1 MSKRVMI
8 IDPSKTIQILLS
20 MNLQKA
26 GHRVLAYS
34 TPREAWQAME
44 SMSEVPEVILL
55 FVGYQ
60 RSGYG
65 LIASVHASPRYAH
78 THLVALVLRE
88 ERASIQRR
96 LRHIPVSYLVKPFE
110 MQEVLA
116 LIDAPMAA
124 SAPFS
129 QMY

>member
-34 TPREAWQAME
+34 TPQEAWQAMAG
-44 SMSEVPEVILL
+44 MSEVPDYI
-55 FVGYQ
+55 FVFLGYQ
-60 RSGYG
+60 RSVYS
-65 LIASVHASPRYAH
+65 LIAYVHSLPRYAQ
-78 THLVALVLRE
+78 THLVAMVLRE

-96 LRHIPVSYLVKPFE
+96 LRHIPVSYLVKPFQI
-110 MQEVLA
+110 QEALA
-116 LIDAPMAA
+116 LVDAPLPT
-124 SAPFS
+124 SGSFS
-129 QMY
+129 QAR